1 MKTLE
6 KLKILKE
13 KIETI
18 EKLNEDLFETS
29 LADKNKITA
38 LEKKIKILQ
47 KGINETANDIE
58 SFMKDLNGKN

>member
-13 KIETI
+13 KIDTM
-18 EKLNEDLFETS
+18 EKLNEDLVETS
-29 LADKNKITA
+29 LADKNKIAA

-58 SFMKDLNGKN
+58 SYIKDLNAKN

>member
-1 MKTLE
+1 MKTSE

-13 KIETI
+13 KIDTM
-18 EKLNEDLFETS
+18 EKLNEDLVETS
-29 LADKNKITA
+29 LADKNKIAA

-58 SFMKDLNGKN
+58 SYIKDLNAKN